1 MMKTILILRHG
12 KSDWGDPNL
21 DDFDRPLAKRGRK
34 DAPLM
39 GEVLARFDHLP
50 DQILASPAKRVKQTA
65 ELAAKA
71 CGYKKSIQWEAGFYG
86 GGSEDLI
93 RALRRLPDAVERV
106 MLIGHN
112 PTLEETVADLLDPAD
127 SGWRSGL
134 PIRLPT
140 AGLVCLEVDL
150 LDWAELEPGDT
161 TLRWFLIPRLV
172 KAIISL

>member
-34 DAPLM
+34 DAPVM

-50 DQILASPAKRVKQTA
+50 DQILASPAKRAKQTA
-65 ELAAKA
+65 ELAAEA

-93 RALRRLPDAVERV
+93 EALRRLPDTVERV

-112 PTLEETVADLLDPAD
+112 PTLEETVADLLDPTD
-127 SGWRSGL
+127 SGWSSGL
-134 PIRLPT
+134 SIRLPT
-140 AGLVCLEVDL
+140 AGLVCLEADL
-150 LDWAELEPGDT
+150 LDWAKVEPGDA

-172 KAIISL
+172 KAIA